1 MNICITPN
9 SIKLFGSYISR
20 KLPEYLT
27 SEKTAEALL
36 NDLFNDALVVFNDNG
51 MTKSRNKELIL
62 QHMSIVPQITL
73 KYIADNPK
81 IGSPASFDKLKEL
94 AAEVINATED
104 SSKTAFQGVI
114 DRFGGFI
121 GNNTMIVPEGNPLD
135 RFEAV
140 SFALLKTNNQEAI
153 YNPLL
158 GYSENITDPAKV
170 FEFQVAR
177 NIIKNGNKSSLS
189 FRFTTLREFENNP
202 KFVNTTGSTDLNFPI
217 LVLVNSKNELVAFT
231 ETGEITTP
239 GIGNIP
245 AYTIKTDKRSLEY
258 QLKMLTKLEMAYNN
272 VFSETEAK
280 AKAQAQI
287 NSFLDYI
294 NQSIA
299 KVQQG
304 DVIYMNIDLMGS
316 SLGFIAQDRY
326 NTTPLTEISNL
337 NSEGATL
344 EQGGNTG
351 QFFPVIAPAN
361 TNRTFRVFEKPLS
374 SLTDEEFET
383 LHYLI
388 SKDVLKIK
396 GYTQANANASGVR
409 EEFMNFFIDSYEAG
423 NFHYYVEESVVNGKK
438 VKTRMVRMGYSKPIV
453 ASKLT
458 LQQLKDF
465 ANERYARPVSANEI
479 NAEESNPRFS
489 EKEVTNLGEY
499 FYGNNGKVFES
510 VGPRRS
516 FRNKKSATMDS
527 IIYKVPAKIENGEL
541 QTGERLTL
549 GEHIRNVGYTNLV
562 PTADGKL
569 QGFGAYLA
577 FTPSIE
583 IAKSEV
589 EQGVKG
595 LEFAFKD
602 SEELETIGSLKEY
615 SEYLAT
621 IFPESLIKQIVYR
634 GSTSKTTPEAED
646 LDPKKGTGVKNLGV
660 GIYWAKE
667 FEKASRYAINGGKVT
682 AAIVNVPNFAITSI
696 DKNWSRGYDTPSN
709 VSVNEVTQ
717 GKSNTLINFE
727 YLDRDA
733 YITNDNNK
741 YIGDYTGPVDE
752 NGFPAYQ
759 KEISAMP
766 FWSELAVNDND
777 QLHILGSK
785 KDVDGFKKF
794 MEQKTGAKP
803 KSSRQIK
810 WRSVS
815 ERNSAS
821 VTTTEQ
827 NEAALTWWNN
837 SPLSKAVKL
846 NNMQNKAS
854 EFGPAFVANFLGN
867 AINLYQ
873 GSSSTDIYHE
883 AFHAFFDGILTAS
896 ERKEIYDT
904 LRNTPG
910 YFTTVV
916 NGQTKVVSYS
926 SAEDIELEELL
937 AEAFRDYA
945 LSNGKKT
952 NFSNNKIV
960 AFFQKLLNLLK
971 SVFGNMTYA
980 EAKAFNKTQSM
991 TDVMFSDLFK
1001 GEFTADMFVASDEQA
1016 KWHSTEV
1023 KTTTGDEFTLEEMH
1037 DTMTS
1042 MKSIMSDFIT
1052 RGLNF
1057 SQSKSDQEKAVGLLF
1072 EMSEYAESS
1081 PEYKEAADKLKLLDE
1096 KGSSIRTGQG
1106 VFNIVS
1112 NPRLL
1117 SLSVDYIKSRFE
1129 QKLID
1134 VTQKLEEIENI
1145 KDKNAQQRSESSALT
1160 FQKTLLE
1167 KIIKPGNFGKLS
1179 DLNKDERLIG
1189 EELTAKSLVEN
1200 FLKNYS
1206 ELVLKKVEYE
1216 DYYENLAL
1224 TEDKYVPEWDRTGN
1238 EQLFDELI
1246 DGQTLSLLSSI
1257 QQYSEQGKGVPQL
1270 NGLGFKKI
1278 LPTKNVIAKV
1288 AKLLRNTPDAMAM
1301 SRKIKDAAKT
1311 DKEIDQLFRRLGDI
1325 SEVDFTE
1332 GLTVAEHKQWSGFW
1346 ESFNKA
1352 DVLLREFILEK
1363 EIDDTDPD
1371 NPVITLTSK
1380 SGKSSSMSLQVTR
1393 QWSANFKFKLNEGDY
1408 TDEVDGVSLFNLE
1421 KLYESYNLE
1430 NNKSYAK
1437 IQGPGVN
1444 NVTSKTDRNRSA
1456 TSEYTLTLMPEAL
1469 AKPFEFLSELGID
1482 LVEDED
1488 VRRILFKGDSELG
1501 IDPGIIRFIN
1511 DSIKNRMKQVIWD
1524 STLEKW
1530 IVNPNAKYI
1539 GSLDQLFKGFTYFDA
1554 KGEIQKQPSLF
1565 GYLKQLRELQYIY
1578 SNDYTNF
1585 SSFNAN
1591 GDLQS
1596 EKSYNSSLLVSV
1608 AAINGAKNLTEFLA
1622 IRGMEHLDPYV
1633 NPQAA
1638 SSKWLI
1644 DMFQL
1649 DPSVHAPSKRGN
1661 RDWGIKIN
1669 VENLSGSKLIQKYK
1683 GVVEKEDDVTGEMY
1697 EEKINWESDKGVES
1711 MGSDAKTKFI
1721 TDFHLTLEGK
1731 QEIMR
1736 SEAKSTSLTAYAASR
1751 KGSETRKGI
1760 NLLINKN
1767 EVVTIFSEKYKGK
1780 ILYNE
1785 FKNHIAAE
1793 IIRIQRIGQLKTM
1806 LLSGEIN
1813 SNDIAIDVKQLNRGE
1828 DWFTFDKIF
1837 TPSLK
1842 EALLAV
1848 PLDGVLAD
1856 KGFAIDVL
1864 SNELKTEIEKQ
1875 LVEYFRDEAQL
1886 LMKEQENK
1894 LIISDNLYE
1903 EYANENE
1910 PESSVKDK
1918 MFRTFLI
1925 NNFIQNLNYNSL
1937 FLGDPTV
1944 FNVEGEDFHKRIA
1957 GLISTGKI
1965 FRHDDVWL
1973 SFINSQKFNSRGFG
1987 KKHNS
1992 AKGISKDYSY
2002 NGYLTTAIIKEA
2014 TSNSV
2019 YAEHYKKLLGIDTR
2033 KYKNEDPTKDGAME
2047 EADGAGWISFDAY
2060 RILNFSINEWSDA
2073 QENAY
2078 QKMLNGE
2085 KLSKNDIATTFPARK
2100 FQYFGNVSN
2109 PQTETILGKMGLSIP
2124 NLAFHKYSLV
2134 PLIPGLI
2141 EDTPLQDLHEKMME
2155 QGVDYVT
2162 MQSGSK
2168 LSSLSK
2174 VKVDKTTNTF
2184 EADID
2189 NFYDAKTRSVNE
2201 DTAFTFTPNVIHV
2214 KYLKSQIFLAE
2225 GYKGH
2230 ITLPTQ
2236 LRKIATIGVMDGGVP
2251 TDYIYKGK
2259 KNKKQV
2265 WDALSEQKKK
2275 DASKKYTW
2283 LKEFN
2288 NTLDTMEDVLK
2299 NQLLEDIELKE
2310 VVVNGEKQYT
2320 GDSSKLKQYLQDKL
2334 KSKEILPAEI
2344 ESITNPDGT
2353 LIDDLSLSL
2362 LSEQLEEILVNLVD
2376 KTLRRIVVNGE
2387 ALVQVTGAM
2396 YENKFSKASPEQELE
2411 HGSNGLKFYFLK
2423 DANGKPVVD
2432 LNGNP
2437 QVQAMEVKIS
2447 LQGDFKK
2454 LLYTTHP
2461 DNNSV
2466 SVFFK
2471 NEEGRNELDY
2481 TASLKRLNE
2490 AIKDTAWLAKY
2501 EKFISIPG
2509 VRIPTQGPN
2518 ALVSATVAE
2527 FLPEWAG
2534 PIIILP
2540 SEITAQTGSDFD
2552 IDKLF
2557 NMFKNLILLNGNVE
2571 EIAYNPNVTESY
2583 NELRDMLKPID
2594 ERIKDASKE
2603 LTNAWEEYTG
2613 YLESKT
2619 QLNTDVA
2626 SNYETLT
2633 EVQAQ
2638 IDEKYSQKKEIA
2650 DNKLYPRDLQRKLHA
2665 DLQVEIDALNSSV
2678 NYLRGVIKNKLS
2690 DFFNTEINN
2699 KKDREE
2705 AVQAIHDE
2713 YMSKIKDIENKIN
2726 SINDEKAE
2734 IEKKIAGKGVKGLE
2748 NKLFDLLS
2756 ERVLMPDNLALLV
2769 TPNTVETVEPLA
2781 RNARDKIKKSY
2792 SKTANKKNS
2801 TSAAGKISKT
2811 SIFEYRYNLLKHQEN
2826 SVGKDSLGIAA
2837 ISATFYA
2844 IFTTYGATL
2853 QNTSNEDQTRFEDAL
2868 KVLQNEALVNTPAYT
2883 RAIKTVDNFR
2893 NKKLKFVKDN
2903 GEIGYNLN
2911 EEDNAV
2917 TLGIM
2922 KNADGQ
2928 QISDIISQLIN
2939 GYVDVAKDA
2948 WIFDAQGTKENT
2960 PILLFMVMSGI
2971 STDSVINMVNN
2982 PLVLEYNELKKEFDG
2997 VFAKAGK
3004 DSTDVSVDDK
3014 ISASMAVIYERYKAL
3029 FSSKAPGNKTKTTI
3043 FNHYRIGNAADP
3055 FNNTELEQRLGQEPT
3070 FRDVEIL
3077 SHYIQ
3082 IEQMANQL
3090 TAFTMLSKFDTTK
3103 ISNITE
3109 AQKRI
3114 EDIEEFKLTKI
3125 EDKLIPDSW
3134 FVAIQDTPIGKF
3146 NNDKFIV
3153 DLFSKYFKIK
3163 NNKALVLRSLG
3174 IKAPAGT
3181 DAKKVLTEFKNDF
3194 MWFLYQNAAYSRKSY
3209 TTSASKYFTDGSA
3222 YPGKSYTLIEDPSLT
3237 EAMEVNEETG
3247 EVKYHPTAMVKENN
3261 MTEFMYSSKFFNADL
3276 PKEWVA
3282 FRLEYNNLK
3291 QASEVLSDDEFKEKF
3306 YQFDNPNNSFLDN
3319 GSAIGRSIIL
3329 QRAALYNTNNVN
3341 AMFDLS
3347 VGIGNIL
3354 RNFTAKYPGLKTEF
3368 ALIRDIQY
3376 DFNEPLKKMNI
3387 YFPQIKDS
3395 QMAMV
3400 YRENAEKLKNYP
3412 EREIAEF
3419 FGKLSHLAI
3428 MQSGMNRKS
3437 KYDFSKITDQNLFS
3451 QVIQS
3456 EIGLVYINDVLQ
3468 ELEASFENREGRKD
3482 GQIVDQFKDM
3492 FTAKLKN
3499 NGLLNKVRGTN
3510 YLVNEL
3516 RFSKVKKLAETNTSQ
3531 NKINILPLN
3540 KTLTVGQE
3548 LLQPAFFF
3556 NNPNMTAIEFADSIK
3571 NMNWVIRNEK
3581 LIAPEGKSQKELDKA
3596 LLVLGID
3603 NSGDLP
3609 VLKYISKN
3617 TKKGFLSI
3625 GTSEV
3630 QKARYV
3636 IKDEAMA
3643 NSATKAIGKATD
3655 AFNPKYQSSSAAYA
3669 NAIENTS
3676 PNKLAKAKS
3685 TKEQFVATDKVWIFG
3700 STITQNAYL
3709 GRKKEE
3715 FIANVEK
3722 TFSVYHK
3729 PLIDKAIEAGVKNF
3743 FVGTA
3748 SGIDKMASDYLQTK
3762 GYVPVLRYSE
3772 LGTYNEFVSAADL
3785 EKTTGQNFSPAQPQ
3799 LITST
3804 YTVFNT
3810 LLDALYENTERYTP
3824 KWFTDL
3830 TASELVL
3837 NGKNIVKERILKTI
3851 GDIDNNYNSNNS
3863 SGFRS
3868 QLAIELRSSSANRI
3882 SIGNT
3887 LFDSIVEEILMSF
3900 RTDIISKKPK
3910 TISTTQSPAGIIE
3923 KTDKIILRNELKANP
3938 TTLYLFGDNDI
3949 RKGLGGQAKE
3959 MRGEPNAIGVSTKK
3973 LPARG
3978 EEAYKS
3984 DNELQENK
3992 KIITDDINKAIAE
4005 WNTGKY
4011 SKLVIPQMGVG
4022 LAELPTRAPKTYK
4035 FLQEELKRLED
4046 VVTQSTSSK
4055 NALAI
4060 PGTSDFSTVTSVSP
4074 DYGVVQVET
4083 NPSTDRIQYFLDL
4096 IKPQIKKQTYKENI
4110 GKAANQMFHFGKMW
4124 SRVTAKAK
4132 PIKINSF
4139 ASTANRDALIAA
4151 GLDAKNNPMGI
4162 SEYTYAYH
4170 ELDQNGNPLP
4180 AMSELQPIIDEIQKA
4195 LGIDMSNY
4203 DSVIGNIYQ
4212 PNEYIYPHKDV
4223 TESKSARNYPVIV
4236 YTLGANAGLGIVDNN
4251 QGQMTFANQYDAKYL
4266 RGNEA
4271 LSGYTNE
4278 VNTKNGSI
4286 YTFGMGGKGRFELTH
4301 STPINDSKF
4310 NAQPPITLPNGK
4322 VITNYTIT
4330 LTFRRAADLEPGM
4343 PVEPAKL
4350 NNLKNVTPALTFNLL
4365 PFSAEQKQNI
4375 LTNFTRKYFSGK
4387 NESVAREHIDQALAK
4402 ANPQKQAEIIELL
4415 KACYK

>member
-27 SEKTAEALL
+27 PEKTAEALL

-51 MTKSRNKELIL
+51 MTKTRNRELIL

-81 IGSPASFDKLKEL
+81 IGTPASFDKLKEL
-94 AAEVINATED
+94 AAEVISATED
-104 SSKTAFQGVI
+104 TSKTAFQGVI

-121 GNNTMIVPEGNPLD
+121 GNNTMIIPEGDPLD

-140 SFALLKTNNQEAI
+140 SFELTKTNNQEAI

-177 NIIKNGNKSSLS
+177 NIIKNGNKLSLS
-189 FRFTTLREFENNP
+189 FKLTTLKEFENNP
-202 KFVNTTGSTDLNFPI
+202 KFVNTTGSEDPSFPI
-217 LVLVNSKNELVAFT
+217 LVLVNSRNELVSFT
-231 ETGEITTP
+231 EAGEITSP
-239 GIGNIP
+239 GFGNIP

-272 VFSETEAK
+272 VISETEAK
-280 AKAQAQI
+280 AKAQEQI
-287 NSFLDYI
+287 NTFLNYV
-294 NQSIA
+294 NESVA
-299 KVQQG
+299 KVQKG
-304 DVIYMNIDLMGS
+304 DMIYMNIDLDGS
-316 SLGFIAQDRY
+316 SLGFIAQDRN
-326 NTTPLTEISNL
+326 NTTNLTEITNL
-337 NSEGATL
+337 GSEGAAL
-344 EQGGNTG
+344 EQGGTSG
-351 QFFPVIAPAN
+351 QYYPVIAPAN
-361 TNRTFRVFEKPLS
+361 TNRTYRVFEKPLS
-374 SLTDEEFET
+374 SLTDEEFEA

-388 SKDVLKIK
+388 SEDTLKIK
-396 GYTQANANASGVR
+396 GYTKENANAAGVR
-409 EEFMNFFIDSYEAG
+409 EEFMNFFIDSYNHEEPQKRV
-423 NFHYYVEESVVNGKK
+423 FYYYVEKSVDKDGKV
-438 VKTRMVRMGYSKPIV
+438 VKTRMVRLNNNKPIV
-453 ASKLT
+453 ASTLT

-465 ANERYARPVSANEI
+465 ANQRYAKPVNKNDI
-479 NAEESNPRFS
+479 NPEESKPKASIND
-489 EKEVTNLGEY
+489 VTNLGEY
-499 FYGNNGKVFES
+499 YYGNNGKVFES

-516 FRNKKSATMDS
+516 FRNKKKANDPNPPSMDS
-527 IIYKVPAKIENGEL
+527 IIYKVPVKIENGEL
-541 QTGERLTL
+541 QTGEKLTL
-549 GEHIRNVGYTNLV
+549 GDHIRNVGYTNLV

-569 QGFGAYLA
+569 QGLGGYLA

-583 IAKSEV
+583 ISKSQL
-589 EQGVKG
+589 EQGVEG
-595 LEFAFKD
+595 LEFAFRD
-602 SEELETIGSLKEY
+602 NQELELLGSLKDY

-621 IFPESLIKQIVYR
+621 IFPESVLKQIVYR
-634 GSTSKTTPEAED
+634 GSSFPTTPEAED
-646 LDPKKGTGVKNLGV
+646 LDPEKGTGAKNLGV
-660 GIYWAKE
+660 GIYWAKD

-682 AAIVNVPNFAITSI
+682 AALVNVPNFVITAI
-696 DKNWSRGYDTPSN
+696 DKNWSRGYTTPDK
-709 VSVNEVTQ
+709 VTVNEVTK
-717 GKSNTLINFE
+717 GKSNTLISFE

-733 YITNDNNK
+733 YVTNDNNR

-759 KEISAMP
+759 RDISAMP
-766 FWSELAVNDND
+766 FWTELAVNGNN

-810 WRSVS
+810 WRSVP
-815 ERNSAS
+815 ERNFAS
-821 VTTTEQ
+821 VATTEQ
-827 NEAALTWWNN
+827 NEAAIKWWNN

-846 NNMQNKAS
+846 NNLQHKAS
-854 EFGPAFVANFLGN
+854 EFGPTFVANFLGN

-873 GSSSTDIYHE
+873 GSSSSDIYHE
-883 AFHAFFDGILTAS
+883 AFHAFFDGILTPS
-896 ERKEIYDT
+896 ERKEIYNT

-916 NGQTKVVSYS
+916 NGTTKVVAYAT
-926 SAEDIELEELL
+926 AEDIELQELL
-937 AEAFRDYA
+937 AEGFREYA
-945 LSNGKKT
+945 LSDGKKT
-952 NFSNNKIV
+952 NFSNNKIA

-991 TDVMFSDLFK
+991 TDAMFSDLFK

-1016 KWHSTEV
+1016 KWRSTEV
-1023 KTTTGDEFTLEEMH
+1023 ETSTGDQFSLEEMH
-1037 DTMTS
+1037 DAMTS

-1072 EMSEYAESS
+1072 EMSDYAESS
-1081 PEYKEAADKLKLLDE
+1081 EEYKKAAAELKLLDE

-1106 VFNIVS
+1106 VFNLVS

-1117 SLSVDYIKSRFE
+1117 SLSVDYMKSRFE
-1129 QKLID
+1129 QKLAD
-1134 VTQKLEEIENI
+1134 VNQKLSEIENI
-1145 KDKNAQQRSESSALT
+1145 KDQKAKERSESSALT
-1160 FQKTLLE
+1160 FQKNLLE
-1167 KIIKPGNFGKLS
+1167 KIVKPGNFGKLS
-1179 DLNKDERLIG
+1179 DLNKDASVRG
-1189 EELTAKSLVEN
+1189 EESVPKSLVEN

-1206 ELVLKKVEYE
+1206 ELVLKKAEYE
-1216 DYYENLAL
+1216 DYYDNLAL

-1238 EQLFDELI
+1238 DQLFDQLI
-1246 DGQTLSLLSSI
+1246 DGQTLSLLGSI

-1288 AKLLRNTPDAMAM
+1288 AKLLRNTPDAMNM
-1301 SRKIKDAAKT
+1301 SRKIKDAAKN
-1311 DKEIDQLFRRLGDI
+1311 DKEIDQIFRRLGDI

-1332 GLTVAEHKQWSGFW
+1332 GMTIAEHRQWVGFW

-1363 EIDDTDPD
+1363 EIDATDPD

-1408 TDEVDGVSLFNLE
+1408 AAEVDGAPVFDLE
-1421 KLYESYNLE
+1421 KLYADYNRPKF
-1430 NNKSYAK
+1430 KSYAK

-1444 NVTSKTDRNRSA
+1444 NVTSKTDKNRSK
-1456 TSEYTLTLMPEAL
+1456 TSEYTLSPMVEAL
-1469 AKPFEFLSELGID
+1469 ANPFEFLSQLGID

-1488 VRRILFKGDSELG
+1488 VRRILFKGDAELG
-1501 IDPGIIRFIN
+1501 VDPALVRFIN
-1511 DSIKNRMKQVIWD
+1511 DSIKNRLTQVVWD
-1524 STLEKW
+1524 ATLEKW
-1530 IVNPNAKYI
+1530 VVNKNAKYI
-1539 GSLDQLFKGFTYFDA
+1539 GNLDQLFKGFNYLDNNG
-1554 KGEIQKQPSLF
+1554 KIQKQPSLF
-1565 GYLKQLRELQYIY
+1565 GYLKQLRELQYTY

-1608 AAINGAKNLTEFLA
+1608 AAINNAKNLDEFLA
-1622 IRGMEHLDPYV
+1622 IKGMEHLDPYV

-1683 GVVEKEDDVTGEMY
+1683 GITEKEDEVTGETY
-1697 EEKINWESDKGVES
+1697 EIQANWESDKGVES

-1760 NLLINKN
+1760 NLLVNKS
-1767 EVVTIFSEKYKGK
+1767 EVETIFSEKYKGK

-1793 IIRIQRIGQLKTM
+1793 IIRIQRIGQLKAM

-1813 SNDIAIDVKQLNRGE
+1813 PSDIAIDVKQLNRGE

-1837 TPSLK
+1837 TPKLK
-1842 EALLAV
+1842 EALLAI

-1856 KGFAIDVL
+1856 KGFAIDVI

-1875 LVEYFRDEAQL
+1875 LVEYFRDEAKL
-1886 LMKEQENK
+1886 LMQEQEK
-1894 LIISDNLYE
+1894 KIVISDNLYE
-1903 EYANENE
+1903 EYANKEE
-1910 PESSVKDK
+1910 SESSVKDK

-1937 FLGDPTV
+1937 FLGDPAV

-1973 SFINSQKFNSRGFG
+1973 SFINSQKFNARGFG

-1992 AKGISKDYSY
+1992 AKGLTRDYSY
-2002 NGYLTTAIIKEA
+2002 TGYLTTAIIKEA
-2014 TSNSV
+2014 KSNSV
-2019 YAEHYKKLLGIDTR
+2019 YAKHYKELLGIDTR
-2033 KYKNEDPTKDGAME
+2033 KYEAEDGAME
-2047 EADGAGWISFDAY
+2047 EADGAGWVSFDAY
-2060 RILNFSINEWSDA
+2060 RILNLSINEWSDA
-2073 QENAY
+2073 QENVY

-2085 KLSKNDIATTFPARK
+2085 KLSKDDILTTFPARK

-2109 PQTETILGKMGLSIP
+2109 PRTEEILGKLGLSIP

-2134 PLIPGLI
+2134 PLIPALI
-2141 EDTPLQDLHEKMME
+2141 EDTPLQTLHEKMME

-2168 LSSLSK
+2168 LSTLSK
-2174 VKVDKTTNTF
+2174 VKVDKKTNSF
-2184 EADID
+2184 EADVD
-2189 NFYDAKTRSVNE
+2189 NFYDAKTRSVTE
-2201 DTAFTFTPNVIHV
+2201 DPNFTFTPNVIHV

-2236 LRKIATIGVMDGGVP
+2236 LRKIATIGIMDGGVP
-2251 TDYIYKGK
+2251 TDFVYNGK
-2259 KNKKQV
+2259 KNRKQV

-2275 DASKKYTW
+2275 EASKKYVW
-2283 LKEFN
+2283 FQEFN
-2288 NTLDTMEDVLK
+2288 DTLDTMEDVLK

-2310 VVVNGEKQYT
+2310 VIVNGEKQYT
-2320 GDSSKLKQYLQDKL
+2320 GDSSKLKQYLQEKL

-2396 YENKFSKASPEQELE
+2396 YENKFKKASPEEELQ

-2423 DANGKPVVD
+2423 DENGNPVLD
-2432 LNGNP
+2432 LNENP

-2447 LQGDFKK
+2447 LQGDYKK

-2461 DNNSV
+2461 DDNPV
-2466 SVFFK
+2466 SVFYK
-2471 NEEGRNELDY
+2471 NAEGKSELDY
-2481 TASLKRLNE
+2481 DASLKRLNE

-2501 EKFISIPG
+2501 EKFIAIPG

-2518 ALVSATVAE
+2518 ALVGATVAE

-2571 EIAYNPNVTESY
+2571 QVAYDPTISESY
-2583 NELRDMLKPID
+2583 GELRDMLVPID
-2594 ERIKDASKE
+2594 ERIKDAKKE

-2619 QLNTDVA
+2619 RLNTDVA
-2626 SNYETLT
+2626 SDYDTINK
-2633 EVQAQ
+2633 VQAQ
-2638 IDEKYSQKKEIA
+2638 IDEKYAQKKEVA
-2650 DNKLYPRDLQRKLHA
+2650 NNKSYPRDLQRKLHA
-2665 DLQVEIDALNSSV
+2665 ELQVEIDSLDSSI
-2678 NYLRGVIKNKLS
+2678 NYLRGAIKNKLS
-2690 DFFNTEINN
+2690 AFFATEVSN

-2705 AVQAIHDE
+2705 AVGKLYDE
-2713 YMSKIKDIENKIN
+2713 YMSKINAIEDKIN
-2726 SINDEKAE
+2726 SINDEKAV
-2734 IEKKIAGKGVKGLE
+2734 IEKKIASKGVKGLE

-2769 TPNTVETVEPLA
+2769 TPNTVEDVEPLA

-2801 TSAAGKISKT
+2801 TSKEGKISKT

-2844 IFTTYGATL
+2844 IFTTFGATL
-2853 QNTSNEDQTRFEDAL
+2853 QNTSAEEQAKFEDAL
-2868 KVLQNEALVNTPAYT
+2868 KTLQNDALVNTPAYV
-2883 RAIKTVDNFR
+2883 RAIKIVDNFR
-2893 NKKLKFVKDN
+2893 NKKLKFVTDSGK
-2903 GEIGYNLN
+2903 IGYNLN

-2917 TLGIM
+2917 TLGVM
-2922 KNADGQ
+2922 KNADGKQ
-2928 QISDIISQLIN
+2928 VSDIISQLIN

-2960 PILLFMVMSGI
+2960 PILLFMVMAGI

-2982 PLVLEYNELKKEFDG
+2982 PLVLEYNDLKKELDG
-2997 VFAKAGK
+2997 VFARASKE
-3004 DSTDVSVDDK
+3004 STDVSVDDK
-3014 ISASMAVIYERYKAL
+3014 ISASMAEIYAKYKPL
-3029 FSSKAPGNKTKTTI
+3029 FSSKDPANKTKSTT

-3055 FNNTELEQRLGQEPT
+3055 FSNKELESRLGQEPT

-3082 IEQMANQL
+3082 IEQMANEL

-3114 EDIEEFKLTKI
+3114 EDIEEFQLTKI
-3125 EDKLIPDSW
+3125 EDKIIPDSW
-3134 FVAIQDTPIGKF
+3134 FKAINNTPIGKF

-3153 DLFSKYFKIK
+3153 NLFSKYFKIK

-3174 IKAPAGT
+3174 IKAPVGT

-3194 MWFLYQNAAYSRKSY
+3194 MWFLYQNAAYSRRSY
-3209 TTSASKYFTDGSA
+3209 TTSATQYFEDGSA
-3222 YPGKSYTLIEDPSLT
+3222 YPGISYTLTEDSSL
-3237 EAMEVNEETG
+3237 EQGMEINEETG
-3247 EVKYHPTAMVKENN
+3247 EVKYHPKVMVRENN
-3261 MTEFMYSSKFFNADL
+3261 MVEFIYSKSFFNAEL
-3276 PKEWVA
+3276 PKEWVT

-3291 QASEVLSDDEFKEKF
+3291 QASDLLSDDEFKEKF
-3306 YQFDNPNNSFLDN
+3306 YQFDNPNNSFLDK
-3319 GSAIGRSIIL
+3319 GSAVGRSIIL
-3329 QRAALYNTNNVN
+3329 QRAALYNTNNVD

-3347 VGIGNIL
+3347 AGIGNIL

-3368 ALIRDIQY
+3368 AFFRDVQY
-3376 DFNEPLKKMNI
+3376 DFNDSLKKMNI
-3387 YFPQIKDS
+3387 YFPQIKDA

-3400 YRENAEKLKNYP
+3400 YRENVEKLKNYP
-3412 EREIAEF
+3412 EKEVAEF
-3419 FGKLSHLAI
+3419 FGKLSHLSI

-3451 QVIQS
+3451 QIIQS
-3456 EIGLVYINDVLQ
+3456 EIGLPYINDVLQ
-3468 ELEASFENREGRKD
+3468 ELETSFENREGRKD
-3482 GQIVDQFKDM
+3482 GQIVDQFKEM
-3492 FTAKLKN
+3492 FTEKLKN
-3499 NGLLNKVRGTN
+3499 NGIINKVRGTN
-3510 YLVNEL
+3510 YLVKEL
-3516 RFSKVKKLAETNTSQ
+3516 RFSKEKALRETATAQ
-3531 NKINILPLN
+3531 NKIIILPLN
-3540 KTLTVGQE
+3540 KALTTGQE
-3548 LLQPAFFF
+3548 LLQTAFFY
-3556 NNPNMTAIEFADSIK
+3556 NNPNVSPVEFANSIK

-3581 LIAPEGKSQKELDKA
+3581 IIAPEGKSQKELDKA

-3603 NSGDLP
+3603 NSGELP
-3609 VLKYISKN
+3609 SLKYKSKN
-3617 TKKGFLSI
+3617 AKEGFLSI

-3630 QKARYV
+3630 QKGKYV

-3643 NSATKAIGKATD
+3643 NASTKAIGKATVP
-3655 AFNPKYQSSSAAYA
+3655 FNDKYQSSSAAYA

-3676 PNKLAKAKS
+3676 PNALAKAKS
-3685 TKEQFVATDKVWIFG
+3685 TKEQFVATDKVWVFG
-3700 STITQNAYL
+3700 STITERAYL

-3715 FIANVEK
+3715 FVAEVEK
-3722 TFSVYHK
+3722 TFNAYHK
-3729 PLIDKAIEAGVKNF
+3729 PLIDKAINAGVKTFN
-3743 FVGTA
+3743 VGTA
-3748 SGIDKMASDYLQTK
+3748 LGIDKMASEYLQAK
-3762 GYVPVLRYSE
+3762 GFVPVVRYSE
-3772 LGTYNEFVSAADL
+3772 LGTYNEFVPAADL
-3785 EKTTGQNFSPAQPQ
+3785 VKTLGQNFDPAQPE
-3799 LITST
+3799 IKSAISSV
-3804 YTVFNT
+3804 YNE
-3810 LLDALYENTERYTP
+3810 LLDSLYENTNRFTP
-3824 KWFTDL
+3824 KWFSNL
-3830 TASELVL
+3830 TASDLIG
-3837 NGKNIVKERILKTI
+3837 NGKNIVKDRILKTI
-3851 GDIDNNYNSNNS
+3851 AAIDNNYRSNNTTGFRIKLANELRLS
-3863 SGFRS
+3863 SGG
-3868 QLAIELRSSSANRI
+3868 RI
-3882 SIGNT
+3882 VVGNT
-3887 LFDSIVEEILMSF
+3887 LFDSIVEEVLMSF
-3900 RTDIISKKPK
+3900 RADIIAKRTGSVTPQK
-3910 TISTTQSPAGIIE
+3910 TKSV
-3923 KTDKIILRNELKANP
+3923 
-3938 TTLYLFGDNDI
+3938 TTL
-3949 RKGLGGQAKE
+3949 
-3959 MRGEPNAIGVSTKK
+3959 PS
-3973 LPARG
+3973 
-3978 EEAYKS
+3978 
-3984 DNELQENK
+3984 
-3992 KIITDDINKAIAE
+3992 
-4005 WNTGKY
+4005 
-4011 SKLVIPQMGVG
+4011 
-4022 LAELPTRAPKTYK
+4022 
-4035 FLQEELKRLED
+4035 
-4046 VVTQSTSSK
+4046 STSV
-4055 NALAI
+4055 
-4060 PGTSDFSTVTSVSP
+4060 PGTNVISKIENVSP

-4083 NPSTDRIQYFLDL
+4083 NPSEDRTEYFLDL
-4096 IKPQIKKQTYKENI
+4096 IRPQIQNQTYKENI
-4110 GKAANQMFHFGKMW
+4110 GRAANQMFHFGKMW

-4139 ASTANRDALIAA
+4139 ASTSNRDALIAA
-4151 GLDAKNNPMGI
+4151 GIDAKNNPMGI

-4170 ELDQNGNPLP
+4170 ELDQNGNSLP
-4180 AMSELQPIIDEIQKA
+4180 AMSELQPIIDEIQNA

-4212 PNEYIYPHKDV
+4212 PNEFIYPHKDV

-4236 YTLGANAGLGIVDNN
+4236 YTIGANAGLGIVDNN
-4251 QGQMTFANQYDAKYL
+4251 QGKMTFANQYDVKYL

-4286 YTFGMGGKGRFELTH
+4286 YTFGMDGKGRFELTH
-4301 STPINDSKF
+4301 STPINDSKVGL
-4310 NAQPPITLPNGK
+4310 QPPITLPNGK

-4330 LTFRRAADLEPGM
+4330 LTFRRAADLEKNM
-4343 PVEPAKL
+4343 PVAPAKL
-4350 NNLKNVTPALTFNLL
+4350 NNLRNVAPVFTFNFL
-4365 PFSAEQKQNI
+4365 PFTAEQKQNI
-4375 LTNFTRKYFSGK
+4375 LTNFTRKYFPGK
-4387 NESVAREHIDQALAK
+4387 NESVAREHIDQALAN

-4415 KACYK
+4415 KECYK